1 MPEDAPKPA
10 AGRTL
15 TRVQI
20 ACLLGAGVLMLLG
33 AVLWGVTGGMDAP
46 GDTRAET
53 HATPGVQSLTDVPE
67 GEPPPED
74 SLLDDLSP
82 AVFRFGFSFVVG
94 FAIAYAART
103 FLRISLVAAGVFLLL
118 LLGLEYA
125 GIISVNWDTMQDHY
139 RSLLA
144 STRESLESFRTF
156 ITGRLPS
163 AGAALAGL
171 VVGFRKR

>member
-1 MPEDAPKPA
+1 MAEDAPQPTH
-10 AGRTL
+10 GRTL

-20 ACLLGAGVLMLLG
+20 SCLLGAGVLMLLG
-33 AVLWGVTGGMDAP
+33 GLLWAMTGRA
-46 GDTRAET
+46 DTPADTET
-53 HATPGVQSLTDVPE
+53 HAIPGVQSLTDVPE

-74 SLLDDLSP
+74 TLLDDLSP
-82 AVFRFGFSFVVG
+82 AVFRLGFSFVVG

-103 FLRISLVAAGVFLLL
+103 FLRISLVAAGVFLLM

-139 RSLLA
+139 QSLLA
-144 STRESLESFRTF
+144 SARESLGSFRTF